1 MNKYLYKKSSIAVFL
16 LPALTLYC
24 AIVLL
29 PIVITAYY
37 GLFEYNGMGS
47 MTFIG
52 LKNYIKLF
60 MEDKH
65 FITAIINSL
74 KLAGASLFIQLP
86 ISLALAMILARGVRF
101 EKFYRTVYFLPVVI
115 SSMVIGQLW
124 LMIFNGNHGLLNKL
138 LEFIGLGQYAT
149 GWTGQES
156 TAFATVMIPSVWQY
170 IGYHMII
177 MYAGI
182 KAIPTELYEAAQIDG
197 ASSWQMAT
205 KITIPLLTPI
215 LKICVTF
222 ALVGSLRSFDLV
234 YIITRGG
241 PFHASELPS
250 TLMYANL
257 FKKGLY
263 GYGSAQAF
271 FIVIE
276 CLIISLIVRALF
288 KKAEDNAAAV

>member
-1 MNKYLYKKSSIAVFL
+1 MNKFLYSRKSVAVFL
-16 LPALTLYC
+16 LPALLIYC
-24 AIVLL
+24 IIVLV
-29 PIVITAYY
+29 PIFITAYY
-37 GLFEYNGMGS
+37 GLFEYNGMSS
-47 MTFIG
+47 MNFIG
-52 LKNYIKLF
+52 LDNYKKLF
-60 MEDKH
+60 LEDKH
-65 FITAIINSL
+65 FVNSILNSL

-86 ISLALAMILARGVRF
+86 IAFILAAILARGVRF

-124 LMIFNGNHGLLNKL
+124 LMVFNGDHGLLNQFL
-138 LEFIGLGQYAT
+138 NFVGLGQYAI
-149 GWTGQES
+149 GWTGDER
-156 TAFATVMIPSVWQY
+156 TAFMTTVIPAVWQY

-182 KAIPTELYEAAQIDG
+182 KSIPPELYEAASIDG
-197 ASSWQMAT
+197 ASNWEMAT
-205 KITIPLLTPI
+205 KITLPLLTPI
-215 LKICVTF
+215 LKVCVTF
-222 ALVGSLRSFDLV
+222 ALIGSLRSFDLV

-271 FIVIE
+271 FIVLE
-276 CLIISLIVRALF
+276 CLIISIIVRAFF
-288 KKAEDNAAAV
+288 KKSEDVASGI

>member
-1 MNKYLYKKSSIAVFL
+1 M
-16 LPALTLYC
+16 PALLIYC
-24 AIVLL
+24 VIVLI
-29 PIVITAYY
+29 PIFITAYY

-47 MTFIG
+47 MNFIG
-52 LKNYIKLF
+52 LDNYKKLF
-60 MEDKH
+60 LEDKH
-65 FITAIINSL
+65 FVNSILNSL

-86 ISLALAMILARGVRF
+86 IAFILAAVLARGVRF

-124 LMIFNGNHGLLNKL
+124 LMVFNGDHGLLNKFL
-138 LEFIGLGQYAT
+138 NFIGLGQYAI
-149 GWTGQES
+149 GWTGDER
-156 TAFATVMIPSVWQY
+156 TAFMTTVIPAVWQY

-182 KAIPTELYEAAQIDG
+182 KSIPAELYEAASIDG
-197 ASSWQMAT
+197 ASSWEMAT
-205 KITIPLLTPI
+205 KITLPLLTPI
-215 LKICVTF
+215 LKVCVTF
-222 ALVGSLRSFDLV
+222 ALIGSLRSFDLV

-271 FIVIE
+271 FIVLE
-276 CLIISLIVRALF
+276 CLIISVIVRFLF
-288 KKAEDNAAAV
+288 KKSEDVASGI

>member
-1 MNKYLYKKSSIAVFL
+1 MD
-16 LPALTLYC
+16 
-24 AIVLL
+24 
-29 PIVITAYY
+29 
-37 GLFEYNGMGS
+37 
-47 MTFIG
+47 FIG
-52 LKNYIKLF
+52 LDNYKKLF
-60 MEDKH
+60 LEDKY
-65 FITAIINSL
+65 FINSILNSL
-74 KLAGASLFIQLP
+74 KLAGASLFVQLP
-86 ISLALAMILARGVRF
+86 ISLILAMILARGVRF

-124 LMIFNGNHGLLNKL
+124 LMVFNGDHGLLNKF
-138 LEFIGLGQYAT
+138 LESVGLGQYAV
-149 GWTGQES
+149 GWTGLES
-156 TAFATVMIPSVWQY
+156 TAFMTTVVPAVWQY

-182 KAIPTELYEAAQIDG
+182 KAIPPELYEAANIDG
-197 ASSWQMAT
+197 ANSWQIAT
-205 KITIPLLTPI
+205 KITLPLLTPI

-222 ALVGSLRSFDLV
+222 ALIGSLRSFDLV

-271 FIVIE
+271 FIILE
-276 CLIISLIVRALF
+276 CLVISLVVRALF
-288 KKAEDNAAAV
+288 KKSEDVAAGI